1 MIYRKVEQ
9 RTDLRITKMMLAH
22 SLSLSWP
29 SLLHSYTH
37 TKETLEVVNSLCPF
51 GINERFSFK

>member
-1 MIYRKVEQ
+1 MIYRKAEQ

-51 GINERFSFK
+51 GINERF